1 MSDLPKPL
9 VPADVDLRGLP
20 FMPLDVVRLTDSD
33 IVALSTGE
41 EFKAA
46 VILWAK
52 CWLQVPAASLPDDDR
67 ILAHLSGAGARWKRV
82 KAMALH
88 GFVLCA
94 DGRWYHPV
102 IAEKAAEAWKHRQA
116 QRDRAN
122 RRWQCDGS
130 PAAHAAAP
138 NNDAAA
144 HAAAYPTAMQGTG
157 TGTGTEETTEFCFST
172 ESDSEKPS
180 STSVSAARK
189 NSRAKNR
196 SPIPADWQPSEV
208 DRQYAIAKGY
218 DDTWIA
224 AEAEA
229 FRDRNL
235 KTGTLYAD
243 HAAAWRTWVQNAPKF
258 AGKSGVNGHVNDAG
272 LTAAAS
278 IVVAAGRAV
287 REFEEDRRRNRDPA
301 QPVLEG
307 RRTASGA

>member
-189 NSRAKNR
+189 KFALARPHQFRRIGSFHRKARNSRALR
-196 SPIPADWQPSEV
+196 LT
-208 DRQYAIAKGY
+208 R
-218 DDTWIA
+218 
-224 AEAEA
+224 
-229 FRDRNL
+229 L
-235 KTGTLYAD
+235 
-243 HAAAWRTWVQNAPKF
+243 RTCCE
-258 AGKSGVNGHVNDAG
+258 D
-272 LTAAAS
+272 LL
-278 IVVAAGRAV
+278 AGRDQLRQAMHLLKHSASL
-287 REFEEDRRRNRDPA
+287 FPT
-301 QPVLEG
+301 
-307 RRTASGA
+307 TACENHFIPHHIL